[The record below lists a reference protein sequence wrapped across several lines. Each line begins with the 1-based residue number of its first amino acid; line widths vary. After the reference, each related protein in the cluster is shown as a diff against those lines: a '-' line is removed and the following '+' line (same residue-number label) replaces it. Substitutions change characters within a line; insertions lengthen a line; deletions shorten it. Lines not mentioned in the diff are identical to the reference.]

1 MSESEISTWPHTIYK
16 ETKKKNLKFKK
27 GLKDLTVRPETIK
40 SLEENIEHSFDING
54 SKNFCMSPQAKET
67 EANIIKWGLNLKA
80 LHSKGNY

>member
-40 SLEENIEHSFDING
+40 SLEENIEHPFDING
-54 SKNFCMSPQAKET
+54 SKNFCVSSGKRNRSKYNKM
-67 EANIIKWGLNLKA
+67 GLKLKSFA
-80 LHSKGNY
+80 